1 MQILV
6 TGGCGY
12 LGSVL
17 TPLLLRANHQVRVLD
32 NLMYGTHFGWALAG
46 QPGYTLIRGD
56 LQDKAL
62 LPMRSET
69 LTPLCTL
76 PLSLEIRRVPG
87 DPLWRAT
94 SIFRLPAI

>member
-56 LQDKAL
+56 LQDKSIVADAL
-62 LPMRSET
+62 RDVDTIVHLAA
-69 LTPLCTL
+69 
-76 PLSLEIRRVPG
+76 IVG
-87 DPLWRAT
+87 DPACSR
-94 SIFRLPAI
+94 RP